1 MSCRLLLGRYLGVK
15 IPDSQNRGT
24 PNRLHYTQRCVK
36 PTPASTHRFKQAVD
50 PESCQPQARVND
62 TPPVLKQEDNNP
74 EHMAAAIHS
83 TYNLE
88 AATLWGAAG
97 YDLLPCRNS
106 YASANPQMRYVPV
119 WRGNWERG
127 GWHPAAR
134 FWASRLPR
142 GRFISCR
149 LVFMYVMWN
158 SPTSRL
164 SCFFRDIFFSDV
176 GL

>member
-1 MSCRLLLGRYLGVK
+1 MSCRLLLGRYLGIK

-36 PTPASTHRFKQAVD
+36 PTPASTHRFQQAVD

-62 TPPVLKQEDNNP
+62 TPSVLKQEDNNP

-88 AATLWGAAG
+88 AATLWGPAG

-106 YASANPQMRYVPV
+106 YAYSYASANPQMRYAPV
-119 WRGNWERG
+119 WRGQLGTGRMA
-127 GWHPAAR
+127 P
-134 FWASRLPR
+134 SRAVL
-142 GRFISCR
+142 GE
-149 LVFMYVMWN
+149 
-158 SPTSRL
+158 SPS
-164 SCFFRDIFFSDV
+164 
-176 GL
+176 